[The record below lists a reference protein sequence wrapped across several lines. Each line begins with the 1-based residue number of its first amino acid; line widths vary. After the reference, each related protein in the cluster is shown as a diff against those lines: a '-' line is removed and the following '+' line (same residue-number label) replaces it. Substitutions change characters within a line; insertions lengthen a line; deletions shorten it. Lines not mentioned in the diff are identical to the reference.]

1 MRTRAAQG
9 ILLATLLL
17 GAAARAADDIPA
29 QIRAAQR
36 EIQASLVLLDAKIR
50 LLEYVDRNVTNIVTA
65 RARAHADLASLT
77 EAVERADWNAA
88 VSRLPAAAQSAGI
101 ALSTAN
107 EASRRFGSAAPWSE
121 QLPYIDAVASAS
133 LDLIQRKLESLTL
146 RGLPSRAADLAARR
160 ARARLEDLR
169 HAVENNDRGR
179 ANRSMELLI
188 DELDGAFREV
198 NAAHPAAPH

>member
-65 RARAHADLASLT
+65 RARARADLASLT

-121 QLPYIDAVASAS
+121 QLPYIDAVATAS

-146 RGLPSRAADLAARR
+146 RGLPSREADLAARR